1 MKSMKTVL
9 LTGAT
14 GFLGSHM
21 LELLLQSGY
30 NVIVTKRSTSDVWR
44 IEHLLSKVQSYD
56 IDTDSIET
64 VFASNKIDA
73 VIHLATLY
81 RKFNNGKEVAEMV
94 SSNITFPIEL
104 LEVGLRHGL
113 KAFINTGTFFEYD
126 CSHLPV
132 DESSSLSAFNLYA
145 KTKTAFE
152 SMLQT
157 YSDKLL
163 INTFRLF
170 SPYGEKDNQK
180 LIPLIINRALSGNK
194 LELSE
199 GFQKL
204 DFIYAKDVVAA
215 YLAAIKRFEISDVK
229 NEYQIFNLGSGI
241 TLSVRDVLSVVEQ
254 SAGVKI
260 DVTWG
265 EKSAAD
271 IPVAYANISKA
282 KAVLGWEPHY
292 SIQQGICNTLS
303 YYKENSDDYK

>member
-126 CSHLPV
+126 CSHCQSTSRRHYP
-132 DESSSLSAFNLYA
+132 
-145 KTKTAFE
+145 
-152 SMLQT
+152 
-157 YSDKLL
+157 LL
-163 INTFRLF
+163 ICTRKQRQPL
-170 SPYGEKDNQK
+170 SRCCK
-180 LIPLIINRALSGNK
+180 L
-194 LELSE
+194 
-199 GFQKL
+199 
-204 DFIYAKDVVAA
+204 
-215 YLAAIKRFEISDVK
+215 
-229 NEYQIFNLGSGI
+229 
-241 TLSVRDVLSVVEQ
+241 TL
-254 SAGVKI
+254 
-260 DVTWG
+260 TN
-265 EKSAAD
+265 
-271 IPVAYANISKA
+271 Y
-282 KAVLGWEPHY
+282 
-292 SIQQGICNTLS
+292 
-303 YYKENSDDYK
+303 